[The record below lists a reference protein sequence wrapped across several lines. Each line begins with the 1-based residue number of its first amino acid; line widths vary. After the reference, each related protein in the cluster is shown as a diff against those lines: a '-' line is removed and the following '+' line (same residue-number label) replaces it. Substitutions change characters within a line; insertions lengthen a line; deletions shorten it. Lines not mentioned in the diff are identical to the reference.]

1 MATSIDDRRRVYLAC
16 RSIFSG
22 NDAQLRKKKA
32 VQKKIHTCIHMSSLA
47 SLAHMNMSEIVAV
60 ARSLLERR
68 IFESNE
74 MARIEFPDL
83 FQSTIVQEPSQEL
96 PELEIFQRVGG
107 HLLNGAADSEEH
119 DEEAHGSGDL
129 DVPIEL
135 VTHDEVQSLLEE
147 CFYEFAQQ
155 WLPDVLE
162 QEQCDCAM
170 SIELNE
176 WARLIRKHEKKIPSA
191 ALDLM
196 GKSDMESVLAAVAQI
211 RHSAVHRNKLTGSD
225 VRDMV
230 AQAAAAA
237 SMLRDTHHA
246 SVLET
251 MANEVRYRL
260 ISMESIKKRAET
272 QAMDKLRDINERR
285 IALLRE
291 EDAAIAE
298 MVRRDADGTRSMGLL
313 IEEAVDKILRGPLE
327 YHHGVACDEVDE
339 DGDEDEYL
347 DAEDA
352 EEGSLTSTPR
362 FVNEAE
368 EGFEVIAGPST
379 YTMKGKA
386 IA

>member
-1 MATSIDDRRRVYLAC
+1 
-16 RSIFSG
+16 
-22 NDAQLRKKKA
+22 
-32 VQKKIHTCIHMSSLA
+32 
-47 SLAHMNMSEIVAV
+47 
-60 ARSLLERR
+60 
-68 IFESNE
+68 
-74 MARIEFPDL
+74 
-83 FQSTIVQEPSQEL
+83 
-96 PELEIFQRVGG
+96 
-107 HLLNGAADSEEH
+107 
-119 DEEAHGSGDL
+119 
-129 DVPIEL
+129 
-135 VTHDEVQSLLEE
+135 
-147 CFYEFAQQ
+147 
-155 WLPDVLE
+155 
-162 QEQCDCAM
+162 
-170 SIELNE
+170 
-176 WARLIRKHEKKIPSA
+176 
-191 ALDLM
+191 
-196 GKSDMESVLAAVAQI
+196 
-211 RHSAVHRNKLTGSD
+211 
-225 VRDMV
+225 MV
-230 AQAAAAA
+230 AQASAAA
-237 SMLRDTHHA
+237 SMLRDTHRT

-251 MANEVRYRL
+251 MANEVRYKL
-260 ISMESIKKRAET
+260 ISMELIKREAET
-272 QAMDKLRDINERR
+272 RAFNKLRDINERR